1 MIQEFR
7 AAGLPENHLG
17 YVCLPLIQ
25 SLGHPRCTCVWS
37 VELQLGLEE
46 MGKGC
51 ILRGEIAWTQGVLTI
66 QQADQRAPRK
76 RDWVRSWEIIWR
88 DGPEP
93 KAVTQIQ
100 PWEASLR

>member
-1 MIQEFR
+1 
-7 AAGLPENHLG
+7 
-17 YVCLPLIQ
+17 
-25 SLGHPRCTCVWS
+25 
-37 VELQLGLEE
+37 

-93 KAVTQIQ
+93 EAVTQIQ
-100 PWEASLR
+100 QWEASLKEKMWKLFCFALHIFYVICYSSW